1 MGLWERD
8 GGAGACVLARREGIG
23 ISRYKEGALLT
34 GSAVGAVTDY
44 IFVEGNVKTRG

>member
-1 MGLWERD
+1 MAVQVRVFWL
-8 GGAGACVLARREGIG
+8 GGEGIG